1 VRVTVRLERRGPVAP
16 APRVS
21 SGDASQ
27 AMPPRG
33 PVLGSMSLGTRVT
46 VRDLPAPSAILR

>member
-1 VRVTVRLERRGPVAP
+1 VCVRVELERRGHVAP

-33 PVLGSMSLGTRVT
+33 PVLGSMSLSTRVT